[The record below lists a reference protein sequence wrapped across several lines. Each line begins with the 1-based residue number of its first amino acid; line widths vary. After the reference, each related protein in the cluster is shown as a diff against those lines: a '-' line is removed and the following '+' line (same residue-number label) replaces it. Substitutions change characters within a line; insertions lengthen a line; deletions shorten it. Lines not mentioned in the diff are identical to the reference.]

1 MLKHLAPVV
10 TSLVGEELELLTGRA
25 KRAAILGAVIA
36 VFGLIAVVFL
46 CVAAFLAL
54 AENYGGPIAA
64 LILAGLSLIL
74 AMLILAVLKIQAASE
89 EKKRKQRIE
98 ADKSALMATAAMAT
112 VPSILKRPIL
122 AVALPLAGIALIS
135 LLSDKKKRH
144 SQKNNSRD

>member
-1 MLKHLAPVV
+1 MLKLLAPVV
-10 TSLVGEELELLTGRA
+10 ASLAGEELKLLTGRA
-25 KRAAILGAVIA
+25 KRAAIFGAATA

-74 AMLILAVLKIQAASE
+74 ALLILAVLKIQAAAE

-98 ADKSALMATAAMAT
+98 ADKSALMATAAIAT

-122 AVALPLAGIALIS
+122 AVALPLAGIALVS
-135 LLSDKKKRH
+135 LLSDKKKR
-144 SQKNNSRD
+144 K